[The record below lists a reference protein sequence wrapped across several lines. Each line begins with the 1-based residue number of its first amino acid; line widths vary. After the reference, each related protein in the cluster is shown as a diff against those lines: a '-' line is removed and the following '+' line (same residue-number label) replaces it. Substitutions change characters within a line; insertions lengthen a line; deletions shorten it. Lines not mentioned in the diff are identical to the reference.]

1 MINIQIR
8 GLKVKITI
16 NSINDNDLEIILND
30 ITLKKKSLS
39 ELTIETDFNKIS
51 NLTNSLG
58 RFENV
63 LLSNDTELIVTAFD
77 TDDYYND
84 GYSFY
89 REKVNNI
96 IQTPLCESFKIRN
109 NEYLLIN
116 YKIYYGC
123 VFETELDQFDYKYF
137 NPDYFSISSK
147 KIPFIESTLIDELF
161 FNRLPLEDL
170 NRSKIQ
176 MIKIKSALID
186 KNQSIDGGIINEK
199 NWSDLEYIIRSD
211 KSF

>member
-16 NSINDNDLEIILND
+16 DSINDNGLEIIMND
-30 ITLKKKSLS
+30 ISLKKKSLS

-51 NLTNSLG
+51 NQTNSLG

-77 TDDYYND
+77 TDDYYSD

-96 IQTPLCESFKIRN
+96 IQTPLHENFKIHN
-109 NEYLLIN
+109 NEYLFIN

-123 VFETELDQFDYKYF
+123 VFETELNQLDYQYF

-176 MIKIKSALID
+176 MIKIKSVLID

-199 NWSDLEYIIRSD
+199 NWSDLDYIIKSD

>member
-51 NLTNSLG
+51 NQTNSLG

>member
-8 GLKVKITI
+8 GLKVKINI
-16 NSINDNDLEIILND
+16 NSINDNGLEIIMND
-30 ITLKKKSLS
+30 ITKKKKSLS

-51 NLTNSLG
+51 NQTNSLG

-77 TDDYYND
+77 TDDYYSD

-96 IQTPLCESFKIRN
+96 IQTPLHENFKIHN
-109 NEYLLIN
+109 NEYLFIN

-123 VFETELDQFDYKYF
+123 VFETELNQLDYQYF

-176 MIKIKSALID
+176 MIKIKSVLID

-199 NWSDLEYIIRSD
+199 NWSDLDYIIKSD

>member
-16 NSINDNDLEIILND
+16 NSINDNGLEIIMND

-51 NLTNSLG
+51 NQTNSLG

-199 NWSDLEYIIRSD
+199 NWSDLEYVIRSD